1 MSTRWVGPQR
11 RQHVREELRRPTLR
25 GRPTQVWAG
34 GGDRCEPRSEEMGG
48 RRELHR
54 TGGLASSRLPE
65 RNLGNNHPNSLFFL
79 PSQLCWA
86 SPPTDVPTPA
96 DSEGSVYATPSGQRP
111 GTETQA
117 RTVCRSEVEG
127 DGRKTPACPC
137 LAYNKFLVAVLERH

>member
-111 GTETQA
+111 GTESGRGRSAGLRWRETDA
-117 RTVCRSEVEG
+117 RRRRVRAWPTIS
-127 DGRKTPACPC
+127 TWW
-137 LAYNKFLVAVLERH
+137 LF